1 MSEYPIDEVLTLKTW
16 AIVGLS
22 NNQFRAAYSVAEL
35 LQEKGHRVVPVH
47 PSGESVHGEI
57 GYTSL
62 TDIPVPVDV
71 VDVFVNSSLAGAVI
85 DEAIAIGAKAVWLQL
100 GVIDEEGI
108 ARASSAGLLTVM
120 DRCPAIEYGKRG

>member
-1 MSEYPIDEVLTLKTW
+1 MNRSIDEILALKTW
-16 AIVGLS
+16 AVVGLS

-35 LQEKGHRVVPVH
+35 LQQKGHRIIPVH
-47 PSGESVHGEI
+47 PSAENVHGEK

-62 TDIPVPVDV
+62 AEIPFPVDV
-71 VDVFVNSSLAGAVI
+71 VDVFVNSSLAGLVI

-100 GVIDEEGI
+100 GVFDEPGI
-108 ARASSAGLLTVM
+108 ARAQAAGLLTAM